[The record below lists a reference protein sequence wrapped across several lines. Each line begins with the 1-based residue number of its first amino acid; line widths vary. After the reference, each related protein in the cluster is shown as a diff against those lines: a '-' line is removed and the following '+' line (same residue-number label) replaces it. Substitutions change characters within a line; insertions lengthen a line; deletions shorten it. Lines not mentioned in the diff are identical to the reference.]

1 MKKETSFLNKLKLD
15 LALSTLFFII
25 SMIPFALANKE
36 EVTDSYK
43 MEFILDL
50 IIPFLLSFIFFL
62 TLLPA
67 EKYIKNGIRFYLKF
81 FCKLVCFKL
90 YYPFRAKIIF
100 HIDKLLSVIL

>member
-1 MKKETSFLNKLKLD
+1 MDLKKETSFLNKLKLY

-36 EVTDSYK
+36 KVTDSYK
-43 MEFILDL
+43 MGFILDL
-50 IIPFLLSFIFFL
+50 IIPFLLSFTFFL

-81 FCKLVCFKL
+81 FVN
-90 YYPFRAKIIF
+90 
-100 HIDKLLSVIL
+100 

>member
-1 MKKETSFLNKLKLD
+1 MDMKKETSFLKKLKLS

-43 MEFILDL
+43 MGFILDL
-50 IIPFLLSFIFFL
+50 IIQFYFFPNASSCREIYQKWNKIL
-62 TLLPA
+62 FQ
-67 EKYIKNGIRFYLKF
+67 I

-100 HIDKLLSVIL
+100 HINKLLSVIL